1 MKKSFTMA
9 EVLITLGIIGIIAA
23 MTLPALINK
32 YDLYVRQQ
40 QFKKAYAT
48 LSNALQRA
56 DFELGGYTRCHYPEN
71 SNLGFQNEDCSLL
84 HSTLTSYFNKLKK
97 CEGNALAGG
106 CLPPDS
112 YKSPESIFAANNPD
126 MDEDETK
133 DKYVRNC
140 NGLSQNYLENIS
152 NAYLLNNGLLV
163 IEYGDGQTP
172 IITADING
180 HKGPNKWGYDV
191 FSFIIRKKTSGLSLQ
206 GMETG
211 SCQPVEKGGYS
222 ARSFIDLMNR

>member
-71 SNLGFQNEDCSLL
+71 SNLGFQNADCPLL
-84 HSTLTSYFNKLKK
+84 YSTITSYFNKLKK
-97 CEGNALAGG
+97 NVKEMR
-106 CLPPDS
+106 LPADVCRRTLINLR
-112 YKSPESIFAANNPD
+112 KVF
-126 MDEDETK
+126 
-133 DKYVRNC
+133 
-140 NGLSQNYLENIS
+140 
-152 NAYLLNNGLLV
+152 LL
-163 IEYGDGQTP
+163 Q
-172 IITADING
+172 
-180 HKGPNKWGYDV
+180 
-191 FSFIIRKKTSGLSLQ
+191 IIRIWMSMKLKTN
-206 GMETG
+206 M
-211 SCQPVEKGGYS
+211 
-222 ARSFIDLMNR
+222 

>member
-71 SNLGFQNEDCSLL
+71 SNLGFQNADCSLL
-84 HSTLTSYFNKLKK
+84 YSTLTSYFNKLKK
-97 CEGNALAGG
+97 
-106 CLPPDS
+106 
-112 YKSPESIFAANNPD
+112 
-126 MDEDETK
+126 M
-133 DKYVRNC
+133 
-140 NGLSQNYLENIS
+140 
-152 NAYLLNNGLLV
+152 
-163 IEYGDGQTP
+163 
-172 IITADING
+172 
-180 HKGPNKWGYDV
+180 
-191 FSFIIRKKTSGLSLQ
+191 
-206 GMETG
+206 
-211 SCQPVEKGGYS
+211 
-222 ARSFIDLMNR
+222 